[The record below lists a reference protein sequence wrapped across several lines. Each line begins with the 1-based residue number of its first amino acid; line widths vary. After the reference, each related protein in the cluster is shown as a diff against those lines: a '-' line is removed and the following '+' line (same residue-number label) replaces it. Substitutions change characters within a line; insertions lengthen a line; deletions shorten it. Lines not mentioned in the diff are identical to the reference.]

1 MRSDKSQGDKRFS
14 KSRVFR
20 IFYFFISTFNF
31 KDVYFCLDLKF
42 LNEGNTRMKKGIR
55 CRIQFAGAVGWQAY
69 RGRHGSENL

>member
-42 LNEGNTRMKKGIR
+42 LNTINNVLIIIVKLTMQIKFVLTTR
-55 CRIQFAGAVGWQAY
+55 Y
-69 RGRHGSENL
+69 RNK

>member
-42 LNEGNTRMKKGIR
+42 LNTINNVLIIIVKLTMQIKFVLTTR
-55 CRIQFAGAVGWQAY
+55 Y
-69 RGRHGSENL
+69 RNI